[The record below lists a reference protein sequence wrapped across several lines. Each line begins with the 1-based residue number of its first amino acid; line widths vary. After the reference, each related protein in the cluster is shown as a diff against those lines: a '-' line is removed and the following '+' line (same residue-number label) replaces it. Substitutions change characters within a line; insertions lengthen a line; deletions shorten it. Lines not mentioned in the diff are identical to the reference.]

1 MLSKTE
7 DGACIRFI
15 PAVDRKQRKQ
25 LLVGC
30 CCFCCCCFFWGEAKV
45 TFVEGRES
53 VLSSE
58 TVKGW
63 VWKVGPMSTG
73 MAARRTADS
82 ALVQWGSE

>member
-15 PAVDRKQRKQ
+15 PAVDLKQRKQ
-25 LLVGC
+25 
-30 CCFCCCCFFWGEAKV
+30 FFFFFGGGAKV

>member
-1 MLSKTE
+1 MVVVV
-7 DGACIRFI
+7 F
-15 PAVDRKQRKQ
+15 
-25 LLVGC
+25 
-30 CCFCCCCFFWGEAKV
+30 CFFFGGEAKV

-63 VWKVGPMSTG
+63 VWKVDPMSRG

-82 ALVQWGSE
+82 ALVQWGSD